1 MDAIHAAPARP
12 VERPR
17 VTTIGTLLAGGAVA
31 MLFAGLL
38 GTYLVERQAVGRD
51 AWLEGVNIP
60 VAPPTMI
67 LATLAFSCISMQWA
81 LWAVARND
89 RLNAYVALGLTMLF
103 GAAVFNSQYWMYQ
116 QMGLVIGETLQAVL
130 IYTITGGFLAMLA
143 SALAYLSVVTFRAL
157 GGQYGAHQHDAVTG
171 VTLYW
176 YLMVAIYAVIWLA
189 VYITK

>member
-1 MDAIHAAPARP
+1 MDAIHTAAARP

-31 MLFAGLL
+31 MFFAGLL
-38 GTYLVERQAVGRD
+38 GIYLVERETVGRD
-51 AWLEGVNIP
+51 AWLEGFTIP

-67 LATLAFSCISMQWA
+67 LATLLFSCISMQWA
-81 LWAVARND
+81 LWAVSRND
-89 RLNAYVALGLTMLF
+89 RLNAYVALGLTVLF

-116 QMGLVIGETLQAVL
+116 QMGLVVDESLQAVL
-130 IYTITGGFLAMLA
+130 IYAITGSFLALLA
-143 SALAYLSVVTFRAL
+143 SALADLGVVTFRSL
-157 GGQYGAHQHDAVTG
+157 GGQYGPHQHDAVTG

-176 YLMVAIYAVIWLA
+176 YLMVAIFAVIWLA